1 MGKKFLLDKIDIP
14 GINTLE
20 VYRKNGG
27 YASVEKAL
35 KSMTPDEVTDEVKK
49 SGLRGRGGAG
59 FPTGMKW
66 SFIDKKSNK
75 PRYLICN
82 ADESEPGTFKDRMLL
97 EKIPHLLIEGM
108 IASSYALGANTS
120 YIYMRGEFRWIF
132 PVLEKAIA
140 EAYAAGFLG
149 KNILGSGFSLDL
161 YVQPGGGAYICGE
174 ETALIESLEGKRGN
188 PRIKPPFPAISGL
201 WGCPTVVNNVESIAT
216 VPAILQI
223 TGAEYAKIGIGRS
236 TGTKLISACG
246 HINKP
251 GVYEIE
257 MGLPVEEFIYSDEY
271 CGGIRKN
278 KQLKAVVAG
287 GSSVPILPAELI
299 LKTAKGEPRLM
310 TYESLADG
318 GFNSGTM
325 LGSGGFIV
333 MDETTCIVRNLWNFT
348 RFYHHESCGQ
358 CSPCREG
365 TGWMEKVLHRIEHGH
380 GKMSDIDLLVD
391 VAKKIEGNTICPL
404 GDAAAWP
411 VASAIR
417 HFREEFEYHVMFP
430 EKVKDPKHFE
440 YEPFYFEKDKDGI
453 FIKETEKLKVV

>member
-1 MGKKFLLDKIDIP
+1 MAMARKILTQYIDVP
-14 GINTLE
+14 GIETMD
-20 VYRKNGG
+20 VFRQHGG
-27 YASVEKAL
+27 YSSLEKAL
-35 KSMTPDEVTDEVKK
+35 KMNPDDVVEEVKK

-66 SFIDKKSNK
+66 SFIDKKSGN
-75 PRYLICN
+75 PRYLVCN
-82 ADESEPGTFKDRMLL
+82 ADESEPGTFKDRWYM
-97 EKIPHLLIEGM
+97 EKNPHGLVEGM
-108 IASSYALGANTS
+108 IVSAFALGANTA
-120 YIYMRGEFRWIF
+120 YIYIRGELIF
-132 PVLEKAIA
+132 VMKILEKAIA

-149 KNILGSGFSLDL
+149 KNILGSGYDLEL

-188 PRIKPPFPAISGL
+188 PRIKPPFPAIAGL
-201 WGCPTVVNNVESIAT
+201 YGCPTVVNNVETISA
-216 VPAILQI
+216 VPHILNM
-223 TGAEYAKIGIGRS
+223 GGDEYAKIGIGRS
-236 TGTKLISACG
+236 TGTKLISASG

-257 MGLPVEEFIYSDEY
+257 LGLPVEEFLYSDEY
-271 CGGIRKN
+271 CGGIWKGR
-278 KQLKAVVAG
+278 QLKAVVAG
-287 GSSVPILPAELI
+287 GSSVPILPAHLI
-299 LKTAKGEPRLM
+299 TTTAKGEPRLM
-310 TYESLADG
+310 TYESLSDG
-318 GFNSGTM
+318 GFATGTM

-333 MDETTCIVRNLWNFT
+333 YDETACIVRNLWNFT

-365 TGWMEKVLHRIEHGH
+365 TGWMEKVLHRLENGH

-417 HFREEFEYHVMFP
+417 HFRAEFEYHVLNP
-430 EKVKDPKHFE
+430 DKVKNPKHGE
-440 YEPFYFEKDKDGI
+440 IEPVMLVKAPEP
-453 FIKETEKLKVV
+453 VAQ